1 MALNLLVETMMKPA
15 DLLRKIGPLRGAPGG
30 GEDAE
35 MVKRRIYYINLK
47 LRDLGCPTF
56 PLQLDPE
63 FADLVGGLMALNREK
78 DRLLAKHLCPA
89 DHRIQNFLYDYLQDV
104 VEVPRLPYHTFVLDR
119 HGLARLLSL
128 PPDRDEFASDII
140 SSYRVR
146 QGVLHNP
153 KSDRRTTEGIFH
165 VTEGG
170 LPVPDDKKAVPK
182 AVFGRLL
189 AAALQPPAE
198 LMRLPFTSTLPEQAE
213 CFVSL
218 MLRPVVSPEIPG
230 VRPQKSMEVRFFVPG
245 GLVCNLD
252 FVESIFG
259 NAGDPHLPEND
270 AGLDTEHWSG
280 HTGCV
285 ILAPHLNKLTK
296 KELGLPKW
304 DDANERQRRDGMCW
318 KSPEE
323 LYNDGVAFKVTTR
336 NEEGVV
342 VTVISDN
349 YFGYCKKEV
358 KTQLGMAANLFGN
371 AEEEHAGGA
380 LIFPSYDLAE
390 QIAVADLPL
399 EMPRG
404 FDQAMDLLG
413 DTVDERPGGYAID
426 RQYPEIVY
434 VPENAQ
440 FQLLAQKISWQRG
453 EVTQEIPLRLK
464 HFYVLPCGYKIH
476 MEKPATGRAWRLI
489 GTMAEGTLCHKPC
502 TVSGGGKS
510 EISKPISDAILQGP
524 IFVADYQKDF
534 DQVEVLLRRDYSQRY
549 ADPARNGQDARLI
562 LSPRRSLGSVIKLL
576 TPSPAFNAEY
586 NAWLETIPQHIKE
599 LVYVLKRFYRME
611 WGEHWRE
618 NFSVDTVNG
627 LPANELRFH
636 TRKLVSNFL
645 RVGFDAHDSW
655 RTFGLRKDFFPA
667 VKIQME
673 DDITAST
680 VMPRHLL
687 APLLDGQTAHL
698 KGVKFVHNCEY
709 RLFQRP
715 DDAIHR
721 GYDKATELDFSHG
734 GNFFSNYQ
742 PLSLEEAQAIFDDA
756 IGYFEYTR
764 PMQKL
769 IAAYVKSGQPAYLVS
784 NANPRLVE
792 GRPTKNPRYLQARPD
807 LLDPRGRHLADVG
820 IRMARGLRHDQPAL
834 TPVNAILSGRRNNPP
849 DKGAGI
855 RSLAVYNPIHHMELP
870 ELFMEFI
877 CSMTGKS
884 PSTTGA
890 GSEGALTK
898 GPFNALPPIY
908 DLNAA
913 FVSYAVTGY
922 DGFVTAAGYV
932 GPHARVDHDIS
943 LLVPEVWCRMSVE
956 ERSPAFLRDHGYL
969 EPVQDFEF
977 AGRKI
982 LASRLGS
989 RVTKKFVNTF
999 FGRVFNHPHVV
1010 LTDEMLRPEL
1020 QGMDLFVE
1028 GMDNIIAT
1036 QKRVAG
1042 HYFSDGSIEWACL
1055 PLRVLLH
1062 IMRDN
1067 HYEGKTLDDPEIRA
1081 MFTRENVLASDWYRA
1096 RLSAK
1101 QRVDLRLWKRHV
1113 SYLERFLRNPSYA
1126 AEAAR
1131 LAVAERL
1138 EQARERLAAL
1148 ASPDYLETLE
1158 GMTGAEPSVPE
1169 PLAER

>member
-1 MALNLLVETMMKPA
+1 MTDPQLEK
-15 DLLRKIGPLRGAPGG
+15 RIGRLRGIIGG

-35 MVKRRIYYINLK
+35 ATKRLIYYANLK
-47 LRDLGCPTF
+47 LRDLGLPVF

-63 FADLVGGLMALNREK
+63 FADLAGGLMALNHER
-78 DRLLAKHLCPA
+78 DRLLAKHLCPV
-89 DHRIQNFLYDYLQDV
+89 DQRIQSFLYDYLQAA
-104 VEVPRLPYHTFVLDR
+104 VEVPRLPGHSFVLDR

-128 PPDRDEFASDII
+128 PPDRDEFSSDII
-140 SSYRVR
+140 NSYRVR

-170 LPVPDDKKAVPK
+170 LPVPADKRAVPK

-189 AAALQPPAE
+189 AAALRPPPE
-198 LMRLPFTSTLPEQAE
+198 LLRLPFTSTLPESAE

-218 MLRPVVSPEIPG
+218 LLRPVVCPEVPG
-230 VRPQKSMEVRFFVPG
+230 VTPEKSMEVRFFVPG

-270 AGLDTEHWSG
+270 SALDTEHWTG
-280 HTGCV
+280 NTGCV

-296 KELGLPKW
+296 AELGLPKW
-304 DDANERQRRDGMCW
+304 HDATERQRRDGMCW
-318 KSPEE
+318 KSPDE
-323 LYNDGVAFKVTTR
+323 LYNDGTAFKITAR
-336 NEEGVV
+336 DENGVV

-390 QIAVADLPL
+390 QVETADLPL
-399 EMPRG
+399 SHHHT
-404 FDQAMDLLG
+404 FDEAMALLG
-413 DTVDERPGGYAID
+413 ESVERHADGYAVD
-426 RQYPEIVY
+426 RRFPDVFY
-434 VPENAQ
+434 VAEKSR
-440 FQLLAQKISWQRG
+440 FQLLAQKVSWELPDGSRK
-453 EVTQEIPLRLK
+453 EIPLRLG
-464 HFYVLPCGYKIH
+464 HRYVLPCGYKIH
-476 MEKPATGRAWRLI
+476 MEKPSEGRAWRLV
-489 GTMAEGTLCHKPC
+489 GTVAEGTLCHKPC

-524 IFVADYQKDF
+524 IYVADFRADF
-534 DQVEVLLRRDYSQRY
+534 DRVDGLLRRDYADRY
-549 ADPARNGQDARLI
+549 ADPSRNGKDHRRI
-562 LSPRRSLGSVIKLL
+562 LSPHRSLGSVIKLL
-576 TPSPAFNAEY
+576 TPSLSFNDGY
-586 NAWLETIPQHIKE
+586 NAWLESIPQHIKE
-599 LVYVLKRFYRME
+599 LVFVLKRFYRPE

-618 NFSVDTVNG
+618 NFSVDIVNG

-636 TRKLVSNFL
+636 TRKLVANFL

-680 VMPRHLL
+680 VVPRERV
-687 APLLDGQTAHL
+687 AGLLDRQTEKL
-698 KGVKFVHNCEY
+698 PGVKFVRNCEY

-721 GYDKATELDFSHG
+721 GYDKVTESDFAHG

-742 PLSLEEAQAIFDDA
+742 PLAVAEVRDVLEDA
-756 IGYFEYTR
+756 IGFYEYTR
-764 PMQKL
+764 PMRKM
-769 IAAYVKSGQPAYLVS
+769 IEGYVEAGRPAYFVS
-784 NANPRLVE
+784 NANPRLVD
-792 GRPTKNPRYLQARPD
+792 GRPTKNPRYLQTRPD
-807 LLDPRGRHLADVG
+807 LVDPRGRYLADVG
-820 IRMARGLRHDQPAL
+820 IRLSRGLRADQPAL
-834 TPVNAILSGRRNNPP
+834 TPVSAVLSGRRNNPP
-849 DKGAGI
+849 DRAAGI

-870 ELFMEFI
+870 ELLMEFI

-908 DLNAA
+908 DLNSA
-913 FVSYAVTGY
+913 FVSYAISGY
-922 DGFVTAAGYV
+922 EGFVTAAGYV
-932 GPHARVDHDIS
+932 GPHCRVDHDIS

-956 ERSPAFLRDHGYL
+956 ERSSEFLRAHGYL
-969 EPVQDFEF
+969 EPLRDFDHE
-977 AGRKI
+977 GRKV
-982 LASRLGS
+982 LVSRLGS
-989 RVTKKFVNTF
+989 RITKKFANTF

-1010 LTDEMLRPEL
+1010 LTEEMLKPEL

-1028 GMDNIIAT
+1028 GMENVVAT
-1036 QKRVAG
+1036 QKRVAAL
-1042 HYFSDGSIEWACL
+1042 YFEDGSIEWACP
-1055 PLRVLLH
+1055 PLKVLLH
-1062 IMRDN
+1062 IMRDD
-1067 HYEGKTLDDPEIRA
+1067 HWEGKTLDDPDVRA
-1081 MFTRENVLASDWYRA
+1081 MFTRESVLASDWYRA
-1096 RLSAK
+1096 RLEAK
-1101 QRVDLRLWKRHV
+1101 QRVDIRLWDRHA
-1113 SYLERFLRNPSYA
+1113 SYLERFLKNPSYA
-1126 AEAAR
+1126 SEAGR
-1131 LAVAERL
+1131 LGLPRRLEEAERKL
-1138 EQARERLAAL
+1138 REVRDPSYVDLL
-1148 ASPDYLETLE
+1148 RGS
-1158 GMTGAEPSVPE
+1158 TGAEPAIPVPQ
-1169 PLAER
+1169 PATA

>member
-1 MALNLLVETMMKPA
+1 MSDQQLEKN
-15 DLLRKIGPLRGAPGG
+15 IGRLRGILGG
-30 GEDAE
+30 GEDPEA
-35 MVKRRIYYINLK
+35 MKRFIYYANLK
-47 LRDLGCPTF
+47 LRDLGLPIF
-56 PLQLDPE
+56 PLQSDPE
-63 FADLVGGLMALNREK
+63 FADLVSGLMALNRER

-89 DHRIQNFLYDYLQDV
+89 DQRIQNFLYDYLQDA
-104 VEVPRLPYHTFVLDR
+104 VEVPRLPGQTFVLDR

-128 PPDRDEFASDII
+128 PPDRDEFSSDII
-140 SSYRVR
+140 HSYRVR

-170 LPVPDDKKAVPK
+170 LPVPADKKAVPK

-189 AAALQPPAE
+189 RAALNPPSE
-198 LMRLPFTSTLPEQAE
+198 LSRLPFTSTQPQSAE
-213 CFVSL
+213 CFVTL
-218 MLRPVVSPEIPG
+218 LLRPVVCPEVPG
-230 VRPQKSMEVRFFVPG
+230 VTPQKTMEIRFFVPG

-259 NAGDPHLPEND
+259 NAGDPNLPEND
-270 AGLDTEHWSG
+270 AGLDAEHWTG

-285 ILAPHLNKLTK
+285 VLAPHLNKLTK
-296 KELGLPKW
+296 SQLGLPKW
-304 DDANERQRRDGMCW
+304 EDATERQRRDGMCW
-318 KSPEE
+318 KSPDE
-323 LYNDGVAFKVTTR
+323 LYNDGGAFKITARDET
-336 NEEGVV
+336 GVV

-358 KTQLGMAANLFGN
+358 KTQISMAANLFGN

-390 QIAVADLPL
+390 QIAVPDLPL
-399 EMPRG
+399 EMPRD
-404 FDQAMDLLG
+404 FAQAMELLG
-413 DTVDERPGGYAID
+413 DAVEVRPEGYGID
-426 RQYPEIVY
+426 CNHRDIFY
-434 VPENAQ
+434 VPGNAR
-440 FQLLAQKISWQRG
+440 FQLLAQRVKWELDGR
-453 EVTQEIPLRLK
+453 TLEIPLRLG
-464 HFYVLPCGYKIH
+464 HRYVLPCGYKIH
-476 MEKPATGRAWRLI
+476 MEKPASGRAWRLV

-524 IFVADYQKDF
+524 IFVEDFREDF
-534 DQVEVLLRRDYSQRY
+534 DVVDDLLRRDYADRY
-549 ADPARNGQDARLI
+549 ADRARSGKDHRLI
-562 LSPRRSLGSVIKLL
+562 LSPHRSLGSVIKLL
-576 TPSPAFNAEY
+576 TPSSSFNADY

-599 LVYVLKRFYRME
+599 LVYVLKRFYRPE

-627 LPANELRFH
+627 MPGNELRFH
-636 TRKLVSNFL
+636 TRKLVANFL

-680 VMPRHLL
+680 LVPRGRV
-687 APLLDGQTAHL
+687 ADLLDAQTAHL
-698 KGVKFVHNCEY
+698 PGVKFVRNCEY

-721 GYDKATELDFSHG
+721 GYDKQTEVDFAHG

-742 PLSLEEAQAIFDDA
+742 PLTVEEARAIRDDA
-756 IGYFEYTR
+756 IEFFEYTR

-769 IAAYVKSGQPAYLVS
+769 VEGYIEAGRPAFFVS
-784 NANPRLVE
+784 NANPRLVD

-807 LLDPRGRHLADVG
+807 LLDPRGRYLADVG
-820 IRMARGLRHDQPAL
+820 VRLARGLSRSQPVL
-834 TPVNAILSGRRNNPP
+834 TPVNAVLAGRRNNPP

-855 RSLAVYNPIHHMELP
+855 RPLAVYNPIHHMDLP

-908 DLNAA
+908 DLNSA
-913 FVSYAVTGY
+913 FVSYAVSGY
-922 DGFVTAAGYV
+922 DGFVTAAGHV

-943 LLVPEVWCRMSVE
+943 LLVPEVWCRMSVG
-956 ERSPAFLRDHGYL
+956 ERSPQFLHDHGYL
-969 EPVQDFEF
+969 ERLQDFDH

-989 RVTKKFVNTF
+989 RITNKFVNTF

-1010 LTDEMLRPEL
+1010 LTDDMLRPEL
-1020 QGMDLFVE
+1020 QDMEIFVE
-1028 GMDNIIAT
+1028 GMDNVLAT
-1036 QKRVAG
+1036 QRRVASL
-1042 HYFSDGSIEWACL
+1042 YFEDGSIEWACP
-1055 PLRVLLH
+1055 PLKVLLH
-1062 IMRDN
+1062 IMRDDQWQ
-1067 HYEGKTLDDPEIRA
+1067 GKTLEDPEIRA
-1081 MFTRENVLASDWYRA
+1081 MFTRESVLASDWYRA
-1096 RLSAK
+1096 RLEAK
-1101 QRVDLRLWKRHV
+1101 QRVDLRLWERHAD
-1113 SYLERFLRNPSYA
+1113 YLERFLKNPNYSSEADRLGLRGRLDYACGMLREVREPSYV
-1126 AEAAR
+1126 ESLR
-1131 LAVAERL
+1131 G
-1138 EQARERLAAL
+1138 
-1148 ASPDYLETLE
+1148 T
-1158 GMTGAEPSVPE
+1158 TGAESAVP
-1169 PLAER
+1169 AA

>member
-1 MALNLLVETMMKPA
+1 MSAPDLVK
-15 DLLRKIGPLRGAPGG
+15 RVGRLRGIVGG
-30 GEDAE
+30 GEDPEAT
-35 MVKRRIYYINLK
+35 KRLIYYANLK
-47 LRDLGCPTF
+47 LRDLGLPVF

-78 DRLLAKHLCPA
+78 DRLLAKHLCPV
-89 DHRIQNFLYDYLQDV
+89 DQRIQNFLYDYLQDA
-104 VEVPRLPYHTFVLDR
+104 VEVPRLPAQTFVLDR

-140 SSYRVR
+140 NSYRVR

-170 LPVPDDKKAVPK
+170 LPVPADKKAVPK

-189 AAALQPPAE
+189 RAALNPPSQ
-198 LMRLPFTSTLPEQAE
+198 LLRLPFTSSQPHSAE
-213 CFVSL
+213 CFVTL
-218 MLRPVVSPEIPG
+218 LLRPVVCPEVPG
-230 VRPQKSMEVRFFVPG
+230 VTPEKSMEVRFFVPG

-259 NAGDPHLPEND
+259 NAGDPNLPEND
-270 AGLDTEHWSG
+270 AGLDSEHWTG

-285 ILAPHLNKLTK
+285 VLAPHLNTLTK
-296 KELGLPKW
+296 AELGLPKW
-304 DDANERQRRDGMCW
+304 DDATERQRRDGMCW
-318 KSPEE
+318 KSPDE
-323 LYNDGVAFKVTTR
+323 LYNDGTAFKITARDESGT
-336 NEEGVV
+336 V

-358 KTQLGMAANLFGN
+358 KTQISMAANLFGN

-390 QIAVADLPL
+390 QIAAPDLPL
-399 EMPRG
+399 DMPRN
-404 FDQAMDLLG
+404 FAQAMELLG
-413 DTVDERPGGYAID
+413 DAVDLQAAGHAVD
-426 RQYPEIVY
+426 RNYRDIIY
-434 VPENAQ
+434 VPENAR
-440 FQLLAQKISWQRG
+440 FQLLAQKISWEHEGR
-453 EVTQEIPLRLK
+453 EVEIPLRLE
-464 HFYVLPCGYKIH
+464 HRYVLPCGYKIH
-476 MEKPATGRAWRLI
+476 MEKPPSGRAWRLV

-524 IFVADYQKDF
+524 IFVADFRDDF
-534 DQVEVLLRRDYSQRY
+534 DRVDALLRRDYSDRY
-549 ADPARNGQDARLI
+549 ADPARNGRDKRLV
-562 LSPRRSLGSVIKLL
+562 LSPSRSLGSVIKLL
-576 TPSPAFNAEY
+576 TPSPAFSADY
-586 NAWLETIPQHIKE
+586 NAWLDTIPQHIKE
-599 LVYVLKRFYRME
+599 LVFVLKRFYRPE

-627 LPANELRFH
+627 LPGNELRFQ
-636 TRKLVSNFL
+636 TRKLVANFL

-667 VKIQME
+667 LKIQME

-680 VMPRHLL
+680 VVPRDRI
-687 APLLDGQTAHL
+687 AALLDAQTEKL
-698 KGVKFVHNCEY
+698 PGVKFVHNCEY

-721 GYDKATELDFSHG
+721 GYDKQTEFDFAHG

-742 PLSLEEAQAIFDDA
+742 PLTVDEACAIREDA
-756 IGYFEYTR
+756 IGFFEYSR

-769 IAAYVKSGQPAYLVS
+769 IDGYVEAGSPAFFVS
-784 NANPRLVE
+784 NANPRLVD
-792 GRPTKNPRYLQARPD
+792 GRPTKNPRYLQTRPD
-807 LLDPRGRHLADVG
+807 LLDPRGRYLADVG
-820 IRMARGLRHDQPAL
+820 LRLARGLRRDQPVL
-834 TPVNAILSGRRNNPP
+834 TPVNAVLAGRRNNPP

-855 RSLAVYNPIHHMELP
+855 RPLAVYNPVHHMELP

-908 DLNAA
+908 DLNSA
-913 FVSYAVTGY
+913 FVSYAVSGY
-922 DGFVTAAGYV
+922 EGFVTAAGCV

-956 ERSPAFLRDHGYL
+956 ERSPQFLHGHGYL
-969 EPVQDFEF
+969 ERLTDFEHDGRRVL
-977 AGRKI
+977 AG
-982 LASRLGS
+982 RLGS
-989 RVTKKFVNTF
+989 RITKKFVNTF

-1010 LTDEMLRPEL
+1010 LTDDMLRPEL
-1020 QGMDLFVE
+1020 QDMDVFVE
-1028 GMDNIIAT
+1028 GVDNILAT
-1036 QKRVAG
+1036 QKRVADL
-1042 HYFSDGSIEWACL
+1042 YFQDGSIEWACP
-1055 PLRVLLH
+1055 PLQVLLR
-1062 IMRDN
+1062 IMRDD
-1067 HYEGKTLDDPEIRA
+1067 HWQGKTLDDPEVRA
-1081 MFTRENVLASDWYRA
+1081 MFTRESVLASDWYRA
-1096 RLSAK
+1096 RLEAK
-1101 QRVDLRLWKRHV
+1101 QRVDVRLWERH
-1113 SYLERFLRNPSYA
+1113 S
-1126 AEAAR
+1126 
-1131 LAVAERL
+1131 
-1138 EQARERLAAL
+1138 
-1148 ASPDYLETLE
+1148 DYLEKFLKNPNYSAEADRLDLRARLDSAWSKLREVRAAAYVESLRGT
-1158 GMTGAEPSVPE
+1158 TGAESAIP
-1169 PLAER
+1169 

>member
-1 MALNLLVETMMKPA
+1 MSDQQLEKN
-15 DLLRKIGPLRGAPGG
+15 IGRLRGILGG
-30 GEDAE
+30 GEDPEA
-35 MVKRRIYYINLK
+35 MKRFIYYANLK
-47 LRDLGCPTF
+47 LRDLGLPIF
-56 PLQLDPE
+56 PLQSDPE
-63 FADLVGGLMALNREK
+63 FADLVSGLMALNRER

-89 DHRIQNFLYDYLQDV
+89 DQRIQNFLYDYLQDA
-104 VEVPRLPYHTFVLDR
+104 VEVPRLPGQTFVLDR

-128 PPDRDEFASDII
+128 PPDRDEFSSDII
-140 SSYRVR
+140 HSYRVR

-170 LPVPDDKKAVPK
+170 LPVPADKKAVPK

-189 AAALQPPAE
+189 RAALNPPSE
-198 LMRLPFTSTLPEQAE
+198 LSRLPFTSTQPQSAE
-213 CFVSL
+213 CFVTL
-218 MLRPVVSPEIPG
+218 LLRPVVCPEVPG
-230 VRPQKSMEVRFFVPG
+230 VTPQKTMEIRFFVPG

-259 NAGDPHLPEND
+259 NAGDPNLPEND
-270 AGLDTEHWSG
+270 AGLDAEHWTG

-285 ILAPHLNKLTK
+285 VLAPHLNKLTK
-296 KELGLPKW
+296 SELGLPKW
-304 DDANERQRRDGMCW
+304 EEATERQRRDGMCW
-318 KSPEE
+318 KSPDE
-323 LYNDGVAFKVTTR
+323 LYNDGGAFKITARDET
-336 NEEGVV
+336 GVV

-358 KTQLGMAANLFGN
+358 KTQISMAANLFGN

-390 QIAVADLPL
+390 QIAVPDLPL
-399 EMPRG
+399 EMPRD
-404 FDQAMDLLG
+404 FAQAMELLG
-413 DTVDERPGGYAID
+413 DAVEVRPEGYGID
-426 RQYPEIVY
+426 CTHRDIFY
-434 VPENAQ
+434 VPGNAR
-440 FQLLAQKISWQRG
+440 FQLLAQR
-453 EVTQEIPLRLK
+453 VTWELDGRTLEIPLRLG
-464 HFYVLPCGYKIH
+464 HRYVLPCGYKIH
-476 MEKPATGRAWRLI
+476 MEKPASGRAWRLV

-524 IFVADYQKDF
+524 IFVEDFREDF
-534 DQVEVLLRRDYSQRY
+534 DVVDDLLRRDYADRY
-549 ADPARNGQDARLI
+549 ADRARSGKDHRLI
-562 LSPRRSLGSVIKLL
+562 LSPHRSLGSVIKLL
-576 TPSPAFNAEY
+576 TPSSSFNADY

-599 LVYVLKRFYRME
+599 LVYVLKRFYRPE

-627 LPANELRFH
+627 MPGNELRFH
-636 TRKLVSNFL
+636 TRKLVANFL

-680 VMPRHLL
+680 LVPRRRV
-687 APLLDGQTAHL
+687 ADLLDAQTAHL
-698 KGVKFVHNCEY
+698 PGVKFVRNCEY

-721 GYDKATELDFSHG
+721 GYDKQTEVDFAHG

-742 PLSLEEAQAIFDDA
+742 PLTVEEARAIRDDA
-756 IGYFEYTR
+756 IEFFEYTR

-769 IAAYVKSGQPAYLVS
+769 VEGYIEAGRPAFFVS
-784 NANPRLVE
+784 NANPRLVD

-807 LLDPRGRHLADVG
+807 LLDPRGRYLADVG
-820 IRMARGLRHDQPAL
+820 VRLARGLSRGQPVL
-834 TPVNAILSGRRNNPP
+834 TPVNAILAGRRNNPP

-855 RSLAVYNPIHHMELP
+855 RPLAVYNPIHHMDLP

-908 DLNAA
+908 DLNSA
-913 FVSYAVTGY
+913 FVSYAVSGY
-922 DGFVTAAGYV
+922 DGFVTAAGHV

-943 LLVPEVWCRMSVE
+943 LLVPEVWCRMSVG
-956 ERSPAFLRDHGYL
+956 ERSPQFLHDHGYL
-969 EPVQDFEF
+969 ERLRDFDH

-989 RVTKKFVNTF
+989 RITNKFVNTF

-1010 LTDEMLRPEL
+1010 LTDDMLRPEL
-1020 QGMDLFVE
+1020 QDMEIFVE
-1028 GMDNIIAT
+1028 GMDNVLAT
-1036 QKRVAG
+1036 QRRVASL
-1042 HYFSDGSIEWACL
+1042 YFEDGSIEWACP
-1055 PLRVLLH
+1055 PLKVLLH
-1062 IMRDN
+1062 IMRDDQWQ
-1067 HYEGKTLDDPEIRA
+1067 GKTLEDPEIRA
-1081 MFTRENVLASDWYRA
+1081 MFTRESVLASDWYRA
-1096 RLSAK
+1096 RLEAK
-1101 QRVDLRLWKRHV
+1101 QRVDLRLWERH
-1113 SYLERFLRNPSYA
+1113 A
-1126 AEAAR
+1126 
-1131 LAVAERL
+1131 
-1138 EQARERLAAL
+1138 
-1148 ASPDYLETLE
+1148 DYLEKFLKNPNYSSE
-1158 GMTGAEPSVPE
+1158 ADRLGLRGRLDYACGMLREVREPSYVESLRGTTGAESAVP
-1169 PLAER
+1169 AA

>member
-1 MALNLLVETMMKPA
+1 MASKNSEKQ
-15 DLLRKIGPLRGAPGG
+15 IGALRGAPGG
-30 GEDAE
+30 GEEAE
-35 MVKRRIYYINLK
+35 AVRRRIYYINLK

-63 FADLVGGLMALNREK
+63 FADLVGGFMALNREK
-78 DRLLAKHLCPA
+78 DRLLSKHLCPV

-104 VEVPRLPYHTFVLDR
+104 VEVPRLPSQTFVLDR

-128 PPDRDEFASDII
+128 PPDRDEYSSDII
-140 SSYRVR
+140 HSYRVR

-170 LPVPDDKKAVPK
+170 LPVPDDKKAVPR

-189 AAALQPPAE
+189 AAALNPPKE
-198 LMRLPFTSTLPEQAE
+198 LLRLPFTSTVPEPAE

-218 MLRPVVSPEIPG
+218 LLRPVVTPEVPG
-230 VRPQKSMEVRFFVPG
+230 FAPEKSMEVRFFVPG

-259 NAGDPHLPEND
+259 NAGDPNLPEND
-270 AGLDTEHWSG
+270 AGLDPEHWTG
-280 HTGCV
+280 NTGCV
-285 ILAPHLNKLTK
+285 ILAPHLNRLTK
-296 KELGLPKW
+296 AELGLPSW
-304 DDANERQRRDGMCW
+304 DEATERQRRDGMCW
-318 KSPEE
+318 KSPDEI
-323 LYNDGVAFKVTTR
+323 YNDGTAFKITAR
-336 NEEGVV
+336 DEHGVV

-358 KTQLGMAANLFGN
+358 KTQIGMAANLFGN

-390 QIAVADLPL
+390 QIAAADLPL
-399 EMPRG
+399 DMPRG
-404 FDQAMDLLG
+404 FGEAMELLG
-413 DTVDERPGGYAID
+413 DAVEMHPGGYAVD
-426 RQYPEIVY
+426 RAYPDIIY
-434 VPENAQ
+434 VPENSR
-440 FQLLAQKISWQRG
+440 FQLLSQKVSWEKDG
-453 EVTQEIPLRLK
+453 TTHEIPLLLDYR
-464 HFYVLPCGYKIH
+464 YVLPCGYKIH
-476 MEKPATGRAWRLI
+476 MERPATGRAWRLL

-524 IFVADYQKDF
+524 IFVADFQRDF
-534 DQVEVLLRRDYSQRY
+534 DRVEELLRRDYSDRY
-549 ADPARNGQDARLI
+549 ADPARNGKDKRLI
-562 LSPRRSLGSVIKLL
+562 LSPHRSLGSVIKLL
-576 TPSPAFNAEY
+576 TPSPSFNAEY

-599 LVYVLKRFYRME
+599 LVFVLKRFYRPE

-627 LPANELRFH
+627 MPANELRFQ
-636 TRKLVSNFL
+636 TRKLVTNYL

-655 RTFGLRKDFFPA
+655 RTFGLRKDFHPA

-680 VMPRHLL
+680 IVPRPVLDG
-687 APLLDGQTAHL
+687 LLDAQTAHL
-698 KGVKFVHNCEY
+698 PSVKFVHNCEY

-721 GYDKATELDFSHG
+721 GYDKVTELDFAHG

-742 PLSLEEAQAIFDDA
+742 PLTLAEAREIRNDA

-764 PMQKL
+764 PMQKM
-769 IAAYVKSGQPAYLVS
+769 IAGYVEAGEPAYFVS
-784 NANPRLVE
+784 NASPRLVD
-792 GRPTKNPRYLQARPD
+792 GRPTKNPRYLQTRPD
-807 LLDPRGRHLADVG
+807 LLDPRGRHLAETG
-820 IRMARGLRHDQPAL
+820 IRLARGLRRDQPVL
-834 TPVNAILSGRRNNPP
+834 TPVNAVLAGRRNNPP
-849 DKGAGI
+849 DRGAGI

-908 DLNAA
+908 DLNSA
-913 FVSYAVTGY
+913 FVGYAVSGY

-943 LLVPEVWCRMSVE
+943 LLVPEVWCRMTVE
-956 ERSPAFLRDHGYL
+956 ERSPEFLLAGGYL
-969 EPVQDFEF
+969 EPVGDFEHE
-977 AGRKI
+977 GRRV
-982 LASRLGS
+982 LASRLGN
-989 RVTKKFVNTF
+989 RITKKFVNTF

-1010 LTDEMLRPEL
+1010 LTEEMLRPEL
-1020 QGMDLFVE
+1020 QGIETFVE
-1028 GMDNIIAT
+1028 GMDNIVAT
-1036 QKRVAG
+1036 QKRVAA
-1042 HYFSDGSIEWACL
+1042 HYFSDGSIEWACP
-1055 PLRVLLH
+1055 PLKVLLH
-1062 IMRDN
+1062 IMRDD
-1067 HYEGKTLDDPEIRA
+1067 HYEGRTLEDPEIRA
-1081 MFTRENVLASDWYRA
+1081 MFSRESVLGSGWYRA
-1096 RLSAK
+1096 RLEAK
-1101 QRVDLRLWKRHV
+1101 QRVDERLWEGHVRH
-1113 SYLERFLRNPSYA
+1113 LERFLRNPSYA
-1126 AEAAR
+1126 GE
-1131 LAVAERL
+1131 AERL
-1138 EQARERLAAL
+1138 GVQERLAKADAAL
-1148 ASPDYLETLE
+1148 QGVRDSAYLKTLV
-1158 GMTGAEPSVPE
+1158 GMTGVEPSVPE
-1169 PLAER
+1169 PASR